1 VRRGHG
7 VESDVVKT
15 IINDKAQLLAPQP
28 VTMRASS
35 L

>member
-7 VESDVVKT
+7 IESEVVKT
-15 IINDKAQLLAPQP
+15 SVTDKAQLLAPQP
-28 VTMRASS
+28 VTMRASG